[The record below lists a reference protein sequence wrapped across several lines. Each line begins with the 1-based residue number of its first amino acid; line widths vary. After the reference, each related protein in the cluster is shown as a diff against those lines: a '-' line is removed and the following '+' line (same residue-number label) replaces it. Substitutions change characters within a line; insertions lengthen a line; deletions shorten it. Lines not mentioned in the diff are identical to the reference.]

1 MFANLDFVYNKD
13 KILFLYNNYRKIPK
27 AKSNNQLLIDELF
40 AIYDRVD
47 VKDAAP
53 EKIREEVD
61 KKIIEVAKQYIEDNK
76 KTVESL
82 SSAQPTAIEIALQKK
97 MLYNLLFVLFDLEI
111 NGNKLEGFSA
121 MNLTIK
127 QLPYNVFS
135 NYFLKRR
142 QAGNVEEGQTDYQT
156 SLFN

>member
-1 MFANLDFVYNKD
+1 MYNKD

-47 VKDAAP
+47 VKEAAP

-82 SSAQPTAIEIALQKK
+82 SSA
-97 MLYNLLFVLFDLEI
+97 
-111 NGNKLEGFSA
+111 
-121 MNLTIK
+121 
-127 QLPYNVFS
+127 
-135 NYFLKRR
+135 
-142 QAGNVEEGQTDYQT
+142 
-156 SLFN
+156 